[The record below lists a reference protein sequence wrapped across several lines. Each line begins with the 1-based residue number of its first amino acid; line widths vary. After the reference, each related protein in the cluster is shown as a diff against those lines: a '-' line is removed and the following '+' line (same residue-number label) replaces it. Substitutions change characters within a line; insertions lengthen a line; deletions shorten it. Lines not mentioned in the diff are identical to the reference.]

1 MKPARTHRIR
11 KILSPNDTGETA
23 THQAGILVPK
33 TGGVLEFF
41 PALQKQVKNPRCTL
55 VFLDEDQVTKWSFEF
70 IYYNGKFFGGTRN
83 EYRLTGMTAYIRSR
97 NLKSGDAI
105 ELSRDEH
112 GRLHIR
118 AQTSRAVS
126 DEEGVLKLAPGWKV
140 IRIQK

>member
-1 MKPARTHRIR
+1 MKPVHTQTIR

-41 PALQKQVKNPRCTL
+41 PVLQKHIKNPRVTL
-55 VFLDEDQVTKWSFEF
+55 VFLDEDRVTKWSFEF

-83 EYRLTGMTAYIRSR
+83 EYRLTGMTSYIRSR

-105 ELSRDEH
+105 ELSKDEH

-118 AQTSRAVS
+118 AQTNREAANEDGLLRLS
-126 DEEGVLKLAPGWKV
+126 PGWKV
-140 IRIQK
+140 IRIHQ

>member
-1 MKPARTHRIR
+1 MKPVLTQTIR

-33 TGGVLEFF
+33 SGEVLEFF
-41 PALQKQVKNPRCTL
+41 PTLQKHIKNPRCTL

-118 AQTSRAVS
+118 AQSTRAIAS
-126 DEEGVLKLAPGWKV
+126 GDGSLKLAPGWKV
-140 IRIQK
+140 IRIRQ